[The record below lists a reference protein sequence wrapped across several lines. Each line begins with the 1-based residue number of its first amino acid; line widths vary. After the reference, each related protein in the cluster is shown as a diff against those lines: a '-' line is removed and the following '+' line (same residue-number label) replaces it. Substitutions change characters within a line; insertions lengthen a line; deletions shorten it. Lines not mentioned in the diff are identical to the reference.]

1 MLKKNKTKE
10 LKKPGLTWYP
20 YIRLQ
25 EPNIPAILNP
35 FCRLPMADTEKPKF
49 RRKLPQ
55 SLNNHNLSYGRI
67 QLLKSKIEN
76 YYLLLNL
83 QKQEDPQLSKF
94 LDQVCTEVV
103 LERKRLFEPGSADS
117 KDQKRA
123 ALIKFH
129 DHAAASKWMASASK
143 KDVNLLN
150 NEIIAK
156 MLLSEHLSINFS
168 LGFDNIT
175 TEMVKKFLHVHAEE
189 LKSIL
194 FKENEYEQLMEY
206 MGINVGDHEKPAET
220 ELKDKALQLKTHLES
235 TQAAP
240 QT

>member
-1 MLKKNKTKE
+1 
-10 LKKPGLTWYP
+10 
-20 YIRLQ
+20 
-25 EPNIPAILNP
+25 
-35 FCRLPMADTEKPKF
+35 MADTEKPKF

-76 YYLLLNL
+76 NYLLLNL

-94 LDQVCTEVV
+94 LDQIDKEVV
-103 LERKRLFEPGSADS
+103 FESKKLFQPGSADS

-129 DHAAASKWMASASK
+129 NHAAASKWMASASK

-150 NEIIAK
+150 SEIIAK

-168 LGFDNIT
+168 LGFDNVT
-175 TEMVKKFLHVHAEE
+175 NDMAKKFLQLHVEE
-189 LKSIL
+189 LKTIL
-194 FKENEYEQLMEY
+194 FKDNEYE
-206 MGINVGDHEKPAET
+206 
-220 ELKDKALQLKTHLES
+220 
-235 TQAAP
+235 
-240 QT
+240 

>member
-55 SLNNHNLSYGRI
+55 SLNNHNLSYARI

-76 YYLLLNL
+76 YYLLLDL

-94 LDQVCTEVV
+94 LDQVCAEVH
-103 LERKRLFEPGSADS
+103 LERKKLFGPGSDS

-123 ALIKFH
+123 ALIKFQ
-129 DHAAASKWMASASK
+129 DRAAA
-143 KDVNLLN
+143 
-150 NEIIAK
+150 
-156 MLLSEHLSINFS
+156 
-168 LGFDNIT
+168 
-175 TEMVKKFLHVHAEE
+175 
-189 LKSIL
+189 
-194 FKENEYEQLMEY
+194 
-206 MGINVGDHEKPAET
+206 
-220 ELKDKALQLKTHLES
+220 
-235 TQAAP
+235 
-240 QT
+240 